1 MPRGYAM
8 NVYLKRLRLPSEPK
22 TRCQRHLS
30 DRIAERRK
38 ANRWQLSDSPGWTPH
53 AQRVAPGVHLAARF
67 KLNSEAVDVTDEE
80 RRARDPWLRD
90 EAFSQMASR
99 KQASRS

>member
-1 MPRGYAM
+1 M
-8 NVYLKRLRLPSEPK
+8 
-22 TRCQRHLS
+22 
-30 DRIAERRK
+30 
-38 ANRWQLSDSPGWTPH
+38 
-53 AQRVAPGVHLAARF
+53 AARF